1 MNANRLNPGPGTSYY
16 GADGGILPIFSFGSK
31 PLAPSMLTGDGSHM
45 GFWTAVVLHVAA
57 LALNITCNII
67 FFTASHSD
75 GQDLLW

>member
-1 MNANRLNPGPGTSYY
+1 
-16 GADGGILPIFSFGSK
+16 
-31 PLAPSMLTGDGSHM
+31 MLTGDGSHM